1 MIHLSSKKLKPGMV
15 TGQGIYNAKG
25 SFLLRRG
32 TRLNCQYIKRLQKLR
47 IPSLVVTSLKQDLNL
62 LPPEDIIGEKT
73 RIKAVADICHV
84 FEDFHVS
91 GQVNVKLLQHTAE
104 AIIFDLISN
113 RNNLAQ
119 ITDIRLHDSYTFSHS
134 VNVAVLASMI
144 GSFCHY
150 SKQTILELTL
160 GALLHDI
167 GKMSVPEKI
176 LLKPYP
182 LNREE
187 NRIIQKHPEA
197 GFQKLQKTKKFS
209 QRVLTIIAQHH
220 ERSDGSGYPAHFIE
234 KDIHRFSRIVAIADV
249 YDALTSNRPYKRAYR
264 PDVAYKIMTKCSPGD
279 FDQELLSLFFD
290 NVAIY
295 PVGTILKTTVGYAI
309 VKKVE
314 FGHSLAPIVSVFT
327 DTQQHMVTVPTVM
340 NLKEFK
346 ESPIEYVLDDSELMD
361 FITIHGIDPAEYLV
375 DKSDTASA
383 KAGETAPSSTRNADS
398 F

>member
-32 TRLNCQYIKRLQKLR
+32 TRLNAQYIKRLQKLH
-47 IPSLVVTSLKQDLNL
+47 IPSLVVTSLNQDLHL
-62 LPPEDIIGEKT
+62 LPPEDIIREKT
-73 RIKAVADICHV
+73 RIKAVSDICHV
-84 FEDFHVS
+84 FEDFHAS
-91 GQVNVKLLQHTAE
+91 GQVNVKLLHDTAE

-150 SKQTILELTL
+150 SKQTILDLTL
-160 GALLHDI
+160 GALMHDI
-167 GKMSVPEKI
+167 GKMSVPEEI

-187 NRIIQKHPEA
+187 NLIIQKHPEA
-197 GFQKLQKTKKFS
+197 GFQKLQKTKNFS
-209 QRVLTIIAQHH
+209 DRVMTIVAQHH

-264 PDVAYKIMTKCSPGD
+264 PDIAYRIMTKCSPGA
-279 FDQELLSLFFD
+279 FDRELLSLFFD

-295 PVGTILKTTVGYAI
+295 PIGTILKTTVGYAI

-314 FGHSLAPIVSVFT
+314 FGHSLTPIVYVFT
-327 DTQQHMVTVPTVM
+327 DTKHNIVTPPTVM

-361 FITIHGIDPAEYLV
+361 FITIHGIDPAEYIA
-375 DKSDTASA
+375 DTNDAPTVNAVERSLS
-383 KAGETAPSSTRNADS
+383 ETSNNDHK
-398 F
+398 